1 MNISPSIVWALTISL
16 IIHGIFFFFFYYDE
30 PKKLFAKKT
39 MEIILVNS
47 KTLQAPINSN
57 VLAQANLNGGGST
70 DENLRVQ
77 TPFPVLEN
85 SNNDS
90 ANISVNFDKPK
101 QQQYQEQAQ
110 EQQQQLQ
117 EKIQN
122 LELQQQQLFSELKRK
137 SKNEKQKYKEATKN
151 KNNKNNKDNK
161 NQNLSA
167 DDLILSAKEFIRLE
181 GEIAQRIQ
189 KYNQRPRRKFIGA
202 TAKEVNYAAYLEAWR
217 QKIERLGTINYPANA
232 RGKIYGS
239 LMLSVAIRKNGSIE
253 KVRVMRSSG
262 HKILDEAALR
272 IIKLGEP
279 YARFPADIA
288 AETDVIEINRWW
300 KFTKD
305 DEFR

>member
-16 IIHGIFFFFFYYDE
+16 IIHGIFLKTSYYDE

-101 QQQYQEQAQ
+101 QQQYQEQEQAQ

-151 KNNKNNKDNK
+151 KNNKNNK

>member
-16 IIHGIFFFFFYYDE
+16 IIHGIFLKTSYYDE

-151 KNNKNNKDNK
+151 KNNKNDKNNK
-161 NQNLSA
+161 NNKNNKNFPRENQNFL
-167 DDLILSAKEFIRLE
+167 
-181 GEIAQRIQ
+181 
-189 KYNQRPRRKFIGA
+189 
-202 TAKEVNYAAYLEAWR
+202 
-217 QKIERLGTINYPANA
+217 
-232 RGKIYGS
+232 
-239 LMLSVAIRKNGSIE
+239 
-253 KVRVMRSSG
+253 
-262 HKILDEAALR
+262 
-272 IIKLGEP
+272 
-279 YARFPADIA
+279 
-288 AETDVIEINRWW
+288 
-300 KFTKD
+300 
-305 DEFR
+305 

>member
-16 IIHGIFFFFFYYDE
+16 IIHGIFLKTSYYDE

-122 LELQQQQLFSELKRK
+122 LEFQQQQLFSELKRK

>member
-16 IIHGIFFFFFYYDE
+16 IIHGIFLKTSYYDE

-151 KNNKNNKDNK
+151 KNNKNNK

>member
-16 IIHGIFFFFFYYDE
+16 IIHGIFLKTSYYDE

-70 DENLRVQ
+70 DKNLRVQ

-151 KNNKNNKDNK
+151 KNNKNNK